1 MKNKDGNENINEIAE
16 WLEQVRFRK
25 QFFGGLREEDVWKK
39 INELN
44 EIYQAALKAE
54 RIRYDALLD
63 HYKKENREIQ
73 FSEEVQVGEM
83 IYDK

>member
-1 MKNKDGNENINEIAE
+1 MKKNNENENTKEISE
-16 WLEQVRFRK
+16 WLENLRFRK